1 MNNIGDDSVNDD
13 DYWYVDNGDSI
24 TQPLNLKPQL
34 ESLTNNPT
42 TQTPYDEPY
51 DPADEESAR
60 YAWKVASWIIVAL
73 TLLLNLV
80 IVVVIVINRNANSV
94 INKALLTLGIVD
106 LIYGIFV
113 SPFFIENYVDTDWE
127 QGHGYCGFF
136 IYMFTFHD
144 LFVPL
149 VLILLSAYVSLK
161 FAGATEAFQSYKK
174 QVYIGLFVLCL
185 LFSIFLAIPATVY
198 SDIVTGRQRIIDP
211 STCTL
216 QKLQERVRD
225 VGNSVGERNLELN
238 GCLELCESTAACE
251 SFVYVISQKRCQMK
265 DKTIVGYEPTVRDPD
280 SFTVYKKCDIVDYD
294 PRFREECRSYDT
306 YSMVLTYFLA
316 SSLLFCFTMSFLFS
330 LCIVGSPLLRDVY
343 NDNQAFR
350 QRWRLLL
357 TLSLI
362 NSFYIISGF
371 LLNFKEISRFVYT
384 CCDIQ
389 EPFTGISEWRLTY
402 DIWSF
407 VLLIAEPFLRPLASL
422 SFYFKYLYSDPL
434 TDAY

>member
-1 MNNIGDDSVNDD
+1 MDDSVNDD
-13 DYWYVDNGDSI
+13 ADYWYVDNGDSI

-42 TQTPYDEPY
+42 TQAPYDDPY

-60 YAWKVASWIIVAL
+60 YAWKVVSWIIVAL
-73 TLLLNLV
+73 TLVLNLV
-80 IVVVIVINRNANSV
+80 IVAVIVINRNANSV
-94 INKALLTLGIVD
+94 INKALLTLGIID
-106 LIYGIFV
+106 LIYGVFV

-127 QGHGYCGFF
+127 QSLGYCGFF
-136 IYMFTFHD
+136 IYLFTFHD

-149 VLILLSAYVSLK
+149 VLILLSSYVSLK
-161 FAGATEAFQSYKK
+161 FAGATEAFQNYKK

-185 LFSIFLAIPATVY
+185 LFSIFLAIPATAY
-198 SDIVTGRQRIIDP
+198 SDIVTGRQQVIDP
-211 STCTL
+211 KSCTL
-216 QKLQERVRD
+216 TRLPQRVRD
-225 VGNSVGERNLELN
+225 VGNSIGDKNLGIN
-238 GCLELCESTAACE
+238 DCLELCESTQACR
-251 SFVYVISQKRCQMK
+251 SFVYVPSQNLCHMK
-265 DKTIVGYEPTVRDPD
+265 DKTLTGFEQTTRTNPD

-294 PRFREECRSYDT
+294 PRFREECRSADT

-434 TDAY
+434 SDGY